1 MSNIDKMA
9 LGRSNLH
16 LGLVREDGFLASK
29 KLIVGKQG
37 VKKAYKY
44 EGSFKKRV
52 CIQKYFK

>member
-37 VKKAYKY
+37 VKKA
-44 EGSFKKRV
+44 
-52 CIQKYFK
+52 